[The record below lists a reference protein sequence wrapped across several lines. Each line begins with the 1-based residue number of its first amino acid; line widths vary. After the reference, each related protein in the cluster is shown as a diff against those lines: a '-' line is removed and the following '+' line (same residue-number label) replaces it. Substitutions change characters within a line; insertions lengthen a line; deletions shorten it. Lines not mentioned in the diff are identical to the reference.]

1 MISKNETSLPS
12 KYDPKNY
19 LRQNQFVRLA
29 ERSKSQVDGDPNSIL
44 VKYAL
49 TEEDFLMALMG
60 AKNAL
65 NKLDRHLLI
74 EIKHLQNLNLT
85 SLL

>member
-1 MISKNETSLPS
+1 MISKNETSLPG
-12 KYDPKNY
+12 KYDPKTY
-19 LRQNQFVRLA
+19 LRHNQFVRLA
-29 ERSKSQVDGDPNSIL
+29 ERSKSQVDGEPGSIL

-49 TEEDFLMALMG
+49 TEEDFFMALMG

-74 EIKHLQNLNLT
+74 EIKHL
-85 SLL
+85 

>member
-1 MISKNETSLPS
+1 M
-12 KYDPKNY
+12 
-19 LRQNQFVRLA
+19 
-29 ERSKSQVDGDPNSIL
+29 
-44 VKYAL
+44 KYAL